1 MKKKAVKSL
10 YKSSAGIK
18 DDKQASK
25 VIKIVRPK
33 AKIVSNDKASG
44 KRSKAVYWEK
54 IWLKLLRKK

>member
-1 MKKKAVKSL
+1 MKKKPAKSL

-25 VIKIVRPK
+25 EIKVARPK

-44 KRSKAVYWEK
+44 KRSKAVY
-54 IWLKLLRKK
+54 